1 MKEKFKYKEGELLND
16 DGGTK
21 ISKLLTDLKY
31 EKHDALHDIAV
42 LRSNLIKL
50 EITPAQIDRIK
61 KSILSSLFMLLWK

>member
-16 DGGTK
+16 DGETK

-31 EKHDALHDIAV
+31 KKHDALHDITV
-42 LRSNLIKL
+42 LKSNLIKL

-61 KSILSSLFMLLWK
+61 KSILSSLFMSLWK

>member
-16 DGGTK
+16 DGETK

-31 EKHDALHDIAV
+31 EKHDALHDITV
-42 LRSNLIKL
+42 LKSNLIKL

-61 KSILSSLFMLLWK
+61 KSILSSLFMSLWK

>member
-16 DGGTK
+16 DGETK

-31 EKHDALHDIAV
+31 EKHDALHDITV
-42 LRSNLIKL
+42 LKSNLIKL

-61 KSILSSLFMLLWK
+61 KSILSSLFMLL

>member
-16 DGGTK
+16 DGETK
-21 ISKLLTDLKY
+21 ISKPLTDLKY
-31 EKHDALHDIAV
+31 EKHDALHDITV
-42 LRSNLIKL
+42 LKSNLIKL

>member
-16 DGGTK
+16 DGETK

-31 EKHDALHDIAV
+31 EKHDALHDITV
-42 LRSNLIKL
+42 LKSNLIKL

>member
-16 DGGTK
+16 DGETK

-31 EKHDALHDIAV
+31 EKHDALHDITV
-42 LRSNLIKL
+42 LKSNLIKL

-61 KSILSSLFMLLWK
+61 KSILSSSFMLLWK